1 VRRTGAV
8 SARLVWVGLA
18 AALGLA
24 ALELR
29 AQQDSLFADSVLN
42 QAVRLATEGQAD
54 SARTLVRGRLGAL
67 SANDSLYPAAL
78 YAAGLV
84 TGNADTALTYF
95 RRVSIEYSQS
105 SWAAPALLRLAQFA
119 YAARDF
125 STARV
130 SAERVLSDYPVTPV
144 RAQAA
149 YWAGR
154 ARLELNELSAACALL
169 QQAEAEAGG
178 DVETANRARFYLQR
192 CRGLAPAPAE
202 TTGAPTFAVQ
212 VAAMR
217 SAAAA
222 DDLMRRLSTY
232 GYQPRALREPDGLLK
247 VRVGP
252 YPTRTE
258 AQRVAAAIKARL
270 GGSPFV
276 VEERRP

>member
-1 VRRTGAV
+1 MRRSVPPVPIATA
-8 SARLVWVGLA
+8 WLA
-18 AALGLA
+18 LTLGVPLA
-24 ALELR
+24 PLR
-29 AQQDSLFADSVLN
+29 AQQDSLFADSILS
-42 QAVRLATEGQAD
+42 QAARLATEGQAD
-54 SARTLVRGRLGAL
+54 SARALVRRRLGSL
-67 SANDSLYPAAL
+67 QGTDSLYPAAL

-84 TGNADTALTYF
+84 AGNADTALTYF

-105 SWAAPALLRLAQFA
+105 SWAAPALVRLAQFA

-125 STARV
+125 SLARTT
-130 SAERVLSDYPVTPV
+130 AERVLSDYPATPV

-154 ARLELNELSAACALL
+154 ARLELNELGAACALM
-169 QQAEAEAGG
+169 QQAQAEAGP

-202 TTGAPTFAVQ
+202 TARAAPTFTVQ
-212 VAAMR
+212 VAAVR

-222 DDLMRRLSTY
+222 DDLMRRLAQY
-232 GYQPRALREPDGLLK
+232 GYQPRAVREADGLLK

-252 YPTRTE
+252 YRTRAE
-258 AQRVAAAIKARL
+258 AQRAAATLKTRL

-276 VEERRP
+276 VEEQRP

>member
-1 VRRTGAV
+1 MRRAAKLLVLTLGATP
-8 SARLVWVGLA
+8 A
-18 AALGLA
+18 A
-24 ALELR
+24 LR
-29 AQQDSLFADSVLN
+29 AQQDSLFADSALS
-42 QAVRLATEGQAD
+42 QAARLATEGQTD
-54 SARTLVRGRLGAL
+54 SARALVRRRLAAL
-67 SANDSLYPAAL
+67 SSSDSLYPAAL

-84 TGNADTALTYF
+84 AGNADTALTYF

-105 SWAAPALLRLAQFA
+105 SWAAPGLVRLAQFA

-144 RAQAA
+144 RALAA

-154 ARLELNELSAACALL
+154 ARLELNELAAACDLM
-169 QQAEAEAGG
+169 QQAEAEAGA

-192 CRGLAPAPAE
+192 CRGVAPAPAD
-202 TTGAPTFAVQ
+202 TTPAAATFTVQ
-212 VAAMR
+212 VAAVR

-222 DDLMRRLSTY
+222 NDLMRRLTQY
-232 GYQPRALREPDGLLK
+232 GYQPRAVREPDGLLK
-247 VRVGP
+247 VRVGQ
-252 YPTRTE
+252 YASRTE
-258 AQRVAAAIKARL
+258 AQRVAAALKGRL

>member
-1 VRRTGAV
+1 MLLAPFLGT
-8 SARLVWVGLA
+8 GLA
-18 AALGLA
+18 LALGA
-24 ALELR
+24 TPEVLR
-29 AQQDSLFADSVLN
+29 AQGDSLFADSVLS
-42 QAVRLATEGQAD
+42 QATRLATEGQTD
-54 SARTLVRGRLGAL
+54 SARALVRRRIGAL
-67 SANDSLYPAAL
+67 QPSDSLYPAAL

-84 TGNADTALTYF
+84 AGNADTALTYF
-95 RRVSIEYSQS
+95 RRASIEYSHS
-105 SWAAPALLRLAQFA
+105 SWAAPALVRLAQFA

-154 ARLELNELSAACALL
+154 ARLELNELAAACGLM
-169 QQAEAEAGG
+169 QQAETEAGA

-192 CRGLAPAPAE
+192 CRGVAPAPAE
-202 TTGAPTFAVQ
+202 TTRAAATFTVQ
-212 VAAMR
+212 VAAVR

-222 DDLMRRLSTY
+222 NDLMRRLTQY
-232 GYQPRALREPDGLLK
+232 GYQPRAVREPDGLLK
-247 VRVGP
+247 VRVGR
-252 YPTRTE
+252 YQSRTE
-258 AQRVAAAIKARL
+258 AQRVAAALKTRL